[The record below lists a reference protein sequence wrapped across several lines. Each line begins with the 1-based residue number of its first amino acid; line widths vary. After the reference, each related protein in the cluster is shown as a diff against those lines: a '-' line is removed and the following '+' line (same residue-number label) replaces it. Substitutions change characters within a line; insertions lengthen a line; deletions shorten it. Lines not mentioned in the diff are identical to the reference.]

1 MSGLGTSSSN
11 GGSGN
16 GALVGQQLGKYEVLA
31 LLALGGTAEIY
42 LARIGGASGFEKF
55 VVIKC
60 LHEHLAEDED
70 FVRMFLDEARLAAQ
84 LDHSNI
90 VQTFELGQHD
100 GRYYMAMEY
109 LAGMSLA
116 MMVKRVADRLPDH
129 KLPIPLV
136 LNIVQQACAGLH
148 YAHERH
154 SGGTPLNIVHR
165 DISPQNVVVSYEGV
179 AKLVDFGIARADV
192 RETRTQA
199 GTIKGKFAYMSPEQC
214 VSGVVDRRSDIF
226 AMGVVLYEM
235 LVGHRLFKR
244 ANQYDTYQAVMD
256 CVVPLPSSENPEL
269 DAGIDAVVMKALTK
283 DREARYATAEAFG
296 DAILR
301 YLHERNIFA
310 GPADVARFFDE
321 HFASEI
327 GDHGV
332 RMREL
337 MAGQEVSVTK
347 LLPWDEEVSTRDKVG
362 AVDDEITGAVAM
374 PVPPMDSGS
383 RNATSE
389 TRRLNAVAAAN
400 EDEST
405 PPPQGEPL
413 PDPTRIEMNPLD
425 SRPSTEHSVS
435 TVLRAQEPTQ
445 FEDILRPSATE
456 IGKLP
461 THADDLDSASATTAI
476 GRGELL
482 RQQPV
487 VPPPSPPVS
496 APAPRPTPLPLQP
509 DETRPTPMVTGAFDA
524 APVAPQPTTLAPV
537 DVDVAED
544 PDVRVFGTPAL
555 IGLFVAALV
564 GALLLTIVVAR
575 GLVH

>member
-1 MSGLGTSSSN
+1 MLDPMSGSGTSTTS
-11 GGSGN
+11 GGN
-16 GALVGQQLGKYEVLA
+16 GALVGQHLGKYEVLA

-60 LHEHLAEDED
+60 LHEHLAEDEE

-100 GRYYMAMEY
+100 GRYFMAMEY

-116 MMVKRVADRLPDH
+116 MMVKRVSDRLPEH
-129 KLPIPLV
+129 RLPIPLV

-154 SGGTPLNIVHR
+154 SGGVPLNIVHR

-226 AMGVVLYEM
+226 AMGIVLHEM
-235 LVGHRLFKR
+235 LVGRRLFKR

-283 DREARYATAEAFG
+283 DREQRYPTAEAFG

-310 GPADVARFFDE
+310 GPADVARFFDA

-347 LLPWDEEVSTRDKVG
+347 LLPWDEEISTRDAVG
-362 AVDDEITGAVAM
+362 VVDDEVTGSVSEPLPTMDGAAGRNVNSATRHLDAVA
-374 PVPPMDSGS
+374 DSNDG
-383 RNATSE
+383 
-389 TRRLNAVAAAN
+389 
-400 EDEST
+400 
-405 PPPQGEPL
+405 GEAL

-425 SRPSTEHSVS
+425 ARPPTPATTEHSVG
-435 TVLRAQEPTQ
+435 TVQRAQEPTQ
-445 FEDILRPSATE
+445 IDDVLRPSATE
-456 IGKLP
+456 IANLP
-461 THADDLDSASATTAI
+461 THGEDLDSASATTAV
-476 GRGELL
+476 GRGDLL
-482 RQQPV
+482 RQQPATT
-487 VPPPSPPVS
+487 PPLL
-496 APAPRPTPLPLQP
+496 PRPSQLALPP
-509 DETRPTPMVTGAFDA
+509 DETRQTPMVTGEFEA
-524 APVAPQPTTLAPV
+524 AMTLGSDDLVAVGTEA
-537 DVDVAED
+537 
-544 PDVRVFGTPAL
+544 DVRVFSTPAL
-555 IGLFVAALV
+555 IAFFVAALV
-564 GALLLTIVVAR
+564 GALLLTVAVAR
-575 GLVH
+575 GLAH